1 MTTVMNEV
9 ADYFGK
15 TGFIFVKYDVII
27 KVLYCNLL
35 WWETLYEFYW
45 KFSIVSSGQRILKIA
60 YDFTKLPSYS
70 LINLLNSL

>member
-1 MTTVMNEV
+1 MNEV

-27 KVLYCNLL
+27 KVIYCNLL

-45 KFSIVSSGQRILKIA
+45 KFSFCFQWSKNFENRL
-60 YDFTKLPSYS
+60 
-70 LINLLNSL
+70 